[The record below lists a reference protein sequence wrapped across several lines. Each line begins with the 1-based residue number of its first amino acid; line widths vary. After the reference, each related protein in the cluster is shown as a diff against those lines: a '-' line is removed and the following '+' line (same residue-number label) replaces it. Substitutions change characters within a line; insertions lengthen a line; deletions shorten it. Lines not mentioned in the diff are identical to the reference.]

1 MDVEPTSR
9 RRRGLRRPGLVLL
22 ALALAL
28 LSGRE
33 TWSQSDGNATHTPVT
48 TPDGDLPTPGDG
60 YGNTNGDESST
71 SSNTEPDIGAD
82 SPGSGRDTSKTKP
95 PAAP

>member
-1 MDVEPTSR
+1 MDIEPTSR
-9 RRRGLRRPGLVLL
+9 RGRGRWRPCLVLL

-28 LSGRE
+28 LGGRPA
-33 TWSQSDGNATHTPVT
+33 WPQSDGNATHTPAT

-71 SSNTEPDIGAD
+71 SSDTAPDIGAD
-82 SPGSGRDTSKTKP
+82 SPGSERDTSKTKP